1 MLGNLR
7 ENSEVILQM
16 KQVSL
21 DGKLPRGLL
30 LEKRSSI
37 KFDLDTF
44 KLTAELDKKNEKRPS
59 PKPKPAEKK

>member
-1 MLGNLR
+1 M
-7 ENSEVILQM
+7 QM